1 MYPQHL
7 TRQRFLSLV
16 DRLQAYPLDDS
27 RIVIVGELLNTIYK
41 AREKA
46 QTSIDAAE
54 DTMYRCDFLS
64 EEELNE
70 LSKEFLLRCMGNFFI
85 IEGHSIGMFLFIYYF
100 FILEV
105 CTKKSLDAAFCTAE
119 IFKKD
124 AGIMEVITNLEK
136 EYIVTCI
143 IRFFFIVLKLLAN
156 AQERSKAITW
166 IKKGKWQ
173 LLKQVFSHGIFHD
186 TCTSCF
192 CVQFLFMFHRLWR
205 INH

>member
-46 QTSIDAAE
+46 QTSIDA
-54 DTMYRCDFLS
+54 DTIYRCDFLS

-70 LSKEFLLRCMGNFFI
+70 LSKEFLLRCMGKFFI
-85 IEGHSIGMFLFIYYF
+85 ILGHSIGMFLFFILFYYF
-100 FILEV
+100 IIEV
-105 CTKKSLDAAFCTAE
+105 CTKKSLEAAFCTAE

-136 EYIVTCI
+136 RVYC
-143 IRFFFIVLKLLAN
+143 
-156 AQERSKAITW
+156 
-166 IKKGKWQ
+166 
-173 LLKQVFSHGIFHD
+173 D
-186 TCTSCF
+186 
-192 CVQFLFMFHRLWR
+192 MYY
-205 INH
+205 